1 MMASSKKSY
10 SVGRAWLAGL
20 MITVGILLTPT
31 AIIAH
36 WATTQVTDTARFVQT
51 LSPLASNPDVQN
63 LIIDEVTTVID
74 EKVGIEEVTNSL
86 LSGLSEALNLPPKA
100 QDALDMVAAPIASG
114 VKGLVHSVVEKA
126 VTSPAFQKA
135 WTKTLT
141 LTQEQAVALLSGD
154 PNSMLKLDSDGT
166 LRLPLKPIIVEIKAA
181 LVQQGVG
188 FASAIPEV
196 DTDVT
201 IAKIPELALVRV
213 IYQVGVGV
221 GQWLPWVAA
230 ALIGLGIWVANRRPR
245 AVLATGVLLAII
257 MAVVSITFTTGKL
270 LVSALI
276 DPTYSAVAGVLYDA
290 IVAYV
295 QVTVIAVG
303 VLAVFGAIAG
313 WAFGASESAGTFR
326 AFMNKQFDAV
336 RGAIDPSG
344 KALAKTSEVMHR
356 FRVLARIVI
365 LALMGLLL
373 TTNDPFNAGSVVGL
387 TVLALVLL
395 AVYEILQRSVTPAA
409 PAAAATATPVAAP
422 AAPAATAEKPVAA
435 APAKKAPAK
444 KAAAKPAAKKA
455 PAKKAPAKKPASPK
469 E

>member
-20 MITVGILLTPT
+20 MITVGVLLTPT

-74 EKVGIEEVTNSL
+74 EKVGIEEVTTSL
-86 LSGLSEALNLPPKA
+86 LTGLSEALNLPPKA

-230 ALIGLGIWVANRRPR
+230 ALIGLGILIANRRPR

-257 MAVVSITFTTGKL
+257 MTVVSITFTTGKL

-313 WAFGASESAGTFR
+313 WAFGVSDSAGTFR

-336 RGAIDPSG
+336 RGAIDPKG
-344 KALAKTSEVMHR
+344 TALNKTSEVLHR
-356 FRVLARIVI
+356 FRVLARVVI

-395 AVYEILQRSVTPAA
+395 GVYEILQRSVTPAA
-409 PAAAATATPVAAP
+409 AAPAPAAPVAAP
-422 AAPAATAEKPVAA
+422 AAPAATQDKPVAA
-435 APAKKAPAK
+435 ASAKKAPAK